1 MDAAVVIIDAEV
13 DAMVVINDAEVDAM
27 VVMRPRQNKRQK
39 KDNTIQN

>member
-13 DAMVVINDAEVDAM
+13 DAT